1 MDAEQRFDFFEF
13 VADQWGRERA
23 AQLMGLLPGG
33 NVEELATKADLRAA
47 TAELEARLLSKMND
61 QTRTILLA
69 NVAMWMSGIG
79 AALAIAG

>member
-1 MDAEQRFDFFEF
+1 
-13 VADQWGRERA
+13 
-23 AQLMGLLPGG
+23 
-33 NVEELATKADLRAA
+33 
-47 TAELEARLLSKMND
+47 MND